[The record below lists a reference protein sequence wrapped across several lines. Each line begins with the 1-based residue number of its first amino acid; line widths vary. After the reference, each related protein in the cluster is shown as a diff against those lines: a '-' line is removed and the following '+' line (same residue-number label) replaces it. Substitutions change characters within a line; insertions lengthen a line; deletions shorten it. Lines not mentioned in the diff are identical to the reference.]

1 MRSLWF
7 LALLLFAVPAA
18 WGQGGSSDCPGFRNT
33 SSFNTG
39 STQFFWTARVG
50 ERTYTIGNE
59 SDTTTGNHIMSTCTS
74 TADITGH
81 SNITSSQ
88 YDSPTD
94 LTGSSCNH
102 NFFDANGSR
111 FQIIGPSNAGTD
123 QFTIAPGS
131 STGMPRI
138 PAGYTHSVR
147 LGDMRSMGQAQTTNN
162 INNSTSKKGAEAL
175 FYTMRVT
182 PLNALL
188 FINYAV
194 VARRYSH
201 TAYDAGEFLIR
212 VVKQNDDG
220 SWPNAP
226 INDSMWYKVSAP
238 NFNGNE
244 LPLGWEV
251 GAGNVNNWPCTY
263 AYKPWSKV
271 AINLNNYLYENVRIE
286 MYTSDCIYNA
296 DPIYAYIAGDYQP
309 VRITSSGCPQSSSSA
324 IDTLSAPEGLLTY
337 TWYVATQGQE
347 EEIYNI
353 SHMDTV
359 HFRQLAPVSTDNTYI
374 ATLDDFVL
382 TEGPNAG
389 DTVSGQTFLC
399 VMTSALDPH
408 KPFSSKVYANV
419 DNEKPIPHISHT
431 VNCDRMV
438 TLHNL
443 STTFAPAEI
452 DHDSTH
458 WIIYSDSTGS
468 LPLDTL
474 WGDDVTYQL
483 PSEGDFLVKMK
494 VKVFGKDCGSE
505 ATTLIHVI
513 EYHEVPILLSDTI
526 VCEGETVTASC
537 ADHCYLQKQWQIG
550 DSIVASNVDSITWQ
564 PTAGITVVQL
574 TTTTDSL
581 CPATTSTTVVALGN
595 VTVTSDV
602 DASIICRGDSVTL
615 TANGIESPRWFSSPY
630 DSTLTDTNSS
640 VVVVAPSQTTT
651 YIVHP
656 TQATRCLQNESSIT
670 VIVLPYPVPVIWT
683 NKPAVDIANPLLTI
697 ENRSLY
703 ATSSLWSFSD
713 GQTDQ
718 GARIEH
724 YFGSDEEEVSITLH
738 TCNEER
744 CCSDTTIFLPV
755 QINAL
760 WIPNA
765 FTPAA
770 PQNSTFRFFSTLTI
784 LEFDIWVY
792 NRLGQLVFH
801 GTDFEGG
808 WDGNTTDGTPCPQGA
823 YAYHYSYSEASA
835 PDRIHQ
841 GQGTVMLI
849 R

>member
-201 TAYDAGEFLIR
+201 TAYD
-212 VVKQNDDG
+212 
-220 SWPNAP
+220 
-226 INDSMWYKVSAP
+226 
-238 NFNGNE
+238 
-244 LPLGWEV
+244 
-251 GAGNVNNWPCTY
+251 
-263 AYKPWSKV
+263 
-271 AINLNNYLYENVRIE
+271 
-286 MYTSDCIYNA
+286 A